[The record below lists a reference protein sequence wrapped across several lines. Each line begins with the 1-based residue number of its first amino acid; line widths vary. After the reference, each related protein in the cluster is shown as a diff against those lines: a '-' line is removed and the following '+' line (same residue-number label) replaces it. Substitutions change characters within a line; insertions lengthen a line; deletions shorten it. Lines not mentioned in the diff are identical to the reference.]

1 MSHGHGDNEVKKS
14 RRNISRF
21 FVEQRHITWV
31 MLIGVCLWGYY
42 SYKSMP
48 QRKDPDTPVKTAVAI
63 TVWPGVSAEK
73 VEQLVTRK
81 IEEKVAQ
88 NANVE
93 KIRSISRTN
102 ISVVYVDLDENFP
115 GGQIGKEFD
124 DIALKLDSIKDLP
137 DGAGPIQF
145 IKDFGDTSALMLTV
159 ASPKVSDAEIDLRA
173 KDVGEAITRYRAQY
187 AGGGN
192 RFTIVSSL
200 THPVSPRVVQDP
212 LNLFADYLKEKGVAT
227 DLHVITEPGFIG
239 VDGASDASDDALLGY
254 TRQFINDKLQAADFH
269 PDSWPPVIIRDP
281 QEARAKLGAVAGDKY
296 SYREMDDFTD
306 VVEKGL
312 KSVPQATKVSRSGIL
327 DERIFLLYSQ
337 ERIASYGLKPGDL
350 PDILGARNITPA
362 GGQLE
367 AVGKNFSIDP
377 SGEFKSE
384 KEIGDVAIARTQQGA
399 PVYLRDVVD
408 VERGYDSPPRYLNF
422 YEWRDAEG
430 NWQRSRAI
438 TVAVQMRPNG
448 YIGQFGTDID
458 GKLAELRKQLPDDLI
473 MARTSD
479 QPRQVTENV
488 ELFMNSLY
496 EAIVLVVIVS
506 LIGFWDWRSALL
518 MGLAIPITLFIT
530 FGMAHTLGIDLQQ
543 VSIATLIIALGL
555 LVDVPVVAG
564 DAIKNQMGT
573 GLPPLV
579 AAWLG
584 PTKLI
589 KAIIFATLTNIVAY
603 LPFLTLPGGTGE
615 FLYSLPI
622 VLTCSLVGSLMVAV
636 TFIPF
641 LGYFLLKPRPE
652 PTIEERRRKGFAAFY
667 YRVGEWA
674 INHRWKVLLGS
685 LVLLAASGL
694 VASRLKTDFF
704 PKDLSY
710 LSYLDVWLP
719 EDAPLSATNEAAR
732 QAEEVVRDVVGEYGK
747 EHPEKDGRPREVL
760 KSLTTFVGGGG
771 PRFWFSVSPEL
782 QQLNYAQVIIEVND
796 KHDTN
801 HLVGPLQKALDER
814 VPGARID
821 VRRLDTGK
829 PITMPVEIRI
839 SGDDMGELRREAE
852 KVKDILRAAPY
863 AQRVRDDWGE
873 DTFAVR
879 LETDSDRA
887 NAAGITNLDVA
898 ASSATGINGGKVTV
912 LREGD
917 KQIPIVARLRMEER
931 AQLADVQNLYVYS
944 TRGAEKVP
952 LRQVSS
958 VEYGMQ
964 TEKIRRRNQYR
975 TITVSCMAEPGHLPS
990 EIMNVARTQLDAF
1003 AAQLPSGYRMSIGG
1017 TEEEQVKGFKNLV
1030 VVLIISLVA
1039 IYLSLVYQFRNAIK
1053 PLVVFAAVPYGLAG
1067 GLVALWVMDT
1077 PFGFMAFLG
1086 IISLVGLI
1094 VSHIIVL
1101 FDFIEEKH
1109 AEGEPLKE
1117 AVLDAGIMRLRPVM
1131 ITVLALVIA
1140 LVPLAMHGGPLWEP
1154 MCYAQMGGM
1163 MVATFITLLLV
1174 PVIYSIFVLDLKLI
1188 KWETAGEAREEEA
1201 SETGGPEAATPE
1213 AVMPEPEVEAK
1224 ATEAEVKAT
1233 LSSIEESSG
1242 KAADTSEPPL
1252 EEVGAGA
1259 GDTSRS

>member
-1 MSHGHGDNEVKKS
+1 MKKKFQFLLLKARRVVRKRFKKSPQTVTHDQAIATHAHGHHGIDQTK
-14 RRNISRF
+14 RNISRF
-21 FVEQRHITWV
+21 FVEQRQITWV
-31 MLIGVCLWGYY
+31 MLIGVCVWGFY
-42 SYKSMP
+42 SYRSMP

-63 TVWPGVSAEK
+63 TTWPGVNAEK
-73 VEQLVTRK
+73 IEQLVTRK
-81 IEEKVAQ
+81 LEEKVAQ

-93 KIRSISRTN
+93 KIRSLSRTN

-115 GGQIGKEFD
+115 GSQIGKEFD

-159 ASPKVSDAEIDLRA
+159 ASPKVSDAEIELRA
-173 KDVGEAITRYRAQY
+173 KEVSEAITRHRAGY
-187 AGGGN
+187 APAGGGT
-192 RFTIVSSL
+192 RFTIVNNL
-200 THPVSPRVVQDP
+200 THPISSRVVRDP
-212 LNLFADYLKEKGVAT
+212 LDLFADYLKEKGVAS

-239 VDGASDASDDALLGY
+239 LDGMSDASDDALLGY
-254 TRQFINDKLQAADFH
+254 TRQFINEKLQASDFH
-269 PDSWPPVIIRDP
+269 PDSWPPVVIRDP
-281 QEARAKLGAVAGDKY
+281 QEARAKLSAVAGDKY

-306 VVEKGL
+306 LIEKGL
-312 KSVPQATKVSRSGIL
+312 KSVPQATKVSRAGIL
-327 DERIFLLYSQ
+327 SERVFLLYSQ
-337 ERIASYGLKPGDL
+337 ERVASYGLQPGDL
-350 PDILGARNITPA
+350 PKILGARNITPA
-362 GGQLE
+362 GGELE
-367 AVGKNFSIDP
+367 AVGRNFSIDP

-384 KEIGDVAIARTQQGA
+384 KEIGDVAISHTKHGA
-399 PVYLRDVVD
+399 PVYLRDIVD
-408 VERGYDSPPRYLNF
+408 VDRGYDSPPRYLNF
-422 YEWRDAEG
+422 YDWRDAQG

-438 TVAVQMRPNG
+438 TVAVQMRGDG
-448 YIGQFGTDID
+448 YIGEFGKGID
-458 GKLAELRKQLPDDLI
+458 EKLAELKKQLPDDLI

-488 ELFMNSLY
+488 SLFMNSLY
-496 EAIVLVVIVS
+496 EAIILVVIVS

-530 FGMAHTLGIDLQQ
+530 FGMAHMLGIDLQQ

-555 LVDVPVVAG
+555 LVDVPVVSG
-564 DAIKNQMGT
+564 DAIKNQLGA
-573 GLPPLV
+573 GLPPLT
-579 AAWLG
+579 AAWVG
-584 PTKLI
+584 PTRLI
-589 KAIIFATLTNIVAY
+589 VAIIFATITNIVAY
-603 LPFLTLPGGTGE
+603 LPFLTLPGSTGE
-615 FLYSLPI
+615 FLYSLPV
-622 VLTCSLVGSLMVAV
+622 VLTCSLVAALVVAMI
-636 TFIPF
+636 FIPF
-641 LGYFLLKPRPE
+641 LGYFLLKPQLQPSM
-652 PTIEERRRKGFAAFY
+652 EERRKKGFPAFY
-667 YRVGEWA
+667 YRVGEWS
-674 INHRWKVLLGS
+674 INHRWRVLLGS
-685 LVLLAASGL
+685 LILLAGGFVIGSQ
-694 VASRLKTDFF
+694 LKTDFF

-732 QAEEVVRDVVGEYGK
+732 RAEEVVREVTEEYGR
-747 EHPEKDGRPREVL
+747 EHPEKDGKPHEVL

-801 HLVGPLQKALDER
+801 HLIGLMQRALDER
-814 VPGARID
+814 VPGARVD
-821 VRRLDTGK
+821 VRQLDTGK

-839 SGDDMGELRREAE
+839 SGGDMDALRQEAE
-852 KVKDILRAAPY
+852 KVKDILRNTPY

-873 DTFAVR
+873 DIFTVK
-879 LETDSDRA
+879 LQTDSDRA
-887 NAAGITNLDVA
+887 NAAGITNVDVA
-898 ASSATGINGGKVTV
+898 ASSATGLNGTKVTV

-917 KQIPIVARLRMEER
+917 KQIPIVVRLRMEER

-944 TRGAEKVP
+944 AQGSEKVP

-958 VEYGMQ
+958 VEYGMH
-964 TEKIRRRNQYR
+964 TEKVRRRNQFR

-990 EIMNVARTQLDAF
+990 EIVSAARPRLTTF
-1003 AAQLPSGYRMSIGG
+1003 AAQLPSGYHMDIGG
-1017 TEEEQVKGFKNLV
+1017 SEEEQVKGFKNQT
-1030 VVLIISLVA
+1030 VVLVISVVA
-1039 IYLSLVYQFRNAIK
+1039 IFLSLVYQFKNAIK
-1053 PLVVFAAVPYGLAG
+1053 PFVVFAAVPYGIAG

-1188 KWETAGEAREEEA
+1188 KWDSTETAKDVLPEATAPASVDAEA
-1201 SETGGPEAATPE
+1201 SA
-1213 AVMPEPEVEAK
+1213 
-1224 ATEAEVKAT
+1224 
-1233 LSSIEESSG
+1233 
-1242 KAADTSEPPL
+1242 
-1252 EEVGAGA
+1252 
-1259 GDTSRS
+1259 

>member
-1 MSHGHGDNEVKKS
+1 MEHGHNNNENIQSK
-14 RRNISRF
+14 RNISRF
-21 FVEQRHITWV
+21 FVEQRHIAWV
-31 MLIGVCLWGYY
+31 MLIAVCVWGFY

-63 TVWPGVSAEK
+63 TLWPGVKAEK
-73 VEQLVTRK
+73 IEQLVTRR

-115 GGQIGKEFD
+115 GPQIAKEFD
-124 DIALKLDSIKDLP
+124 DIALKLDSITDLP
-137 DGAGPIQF
+137 DGAGPINF
-145 IKDFGDTSALMLTV
+145 IKDFGDTAALMLTV
-159 ASPKVSDAEIDLRA
+159 ASPKVSEAEIDLRA
-173 KDVGEAITRYRAQY
+173 KEVGEAIARQRAQY
-187 AGGGN
+187 APATGVT
-192 RFTIVSSL
+192 RFTMVSTL
-200 THPVSPRVVQDP
+200 NHPVSARVVQDP
-212 LNLFADYLKEKGVAT
+212 LKLLADYFKEKGVAT
-227 DLHVITEPGFIG
+227 DLHVITEPGFVG
-239 VDGASDASDDALLGY
+239 VDGATEASDEALLNH
-254 TRQFINDKLQAADFH
+254 TRQFISDRLQAADFH
-269 PDSWPPVIIRDP
+269 PDSWAPVVIRDP
-281 QEARAKLGAVAGDKY
+281 QEARQKLGLVAGDKY

-306 VVEKGL
+306 LIEKGL

-327 DERIFLLYSQ
+327 AERIFLLYSQ
-337 ERIASYGLKPGDL
+337 ERIASYGLRPGDL
-350 PDILGARNITPA
+350 PNILGARNITPA

-384 KEIGDVAIARTQQGA
+384 QEIGDVAIARTEQGA

-422 YEWRDAEG
+422 YDWRDAQG
-430 NWQRSRAI
+430 AWQRGRAI
-438 TVAVQMRPNG
+438 TVAVQMRPSG
-448 YIGQFGTDID
+448 YIGQFGEDID
-458 GKLAELRKQLPDDLI
+458 AALAELKKQLPDDLI

-488 ELFMNSLY
+488 DLFMNSLY
-496 EAIVLVVIVS
+496 EAILLVVIVS

-530 FGMAHTLGIDLQQ
+530 FGMSHMLGIDLQQ

-564 DAIKNQMGT
+564 DAIKNQLGA
-573 GLPPLV
+573 GLPPLI

-589 KAIIFATLTNIVAY
+589 KAIIFATITNIVAY

-615 FLYSLPI
+615 FLSSLPI
-622 VLTCSLVGSLMVAV
+622 VLTCSLVAALIVAMI
-636 TFIPF
+636 FIPF
-641 LGYFLLKPRPE
+641 LGYFLLKSKPE
-652 PTIEERRRKGFAAFY
+652 PTIQERRKKGFPAFY

-694 VASRLKTDFF
+694 VASQLKTDFF

-732 QAEEVVRDVVGEYGK
+732 RAEEVVREVAAEYGK
-747 EHPEKDGRPREVL
+747 EHRDKNGKPREVL
-760 KSLTTFVGGGG
+760 KSLTSFVGGGG

-801 HLVGPLQKALDER
+801 HLIGPLQRALDEQ

-821 VRRLDTGK
+821 VRQLDTGK

-839 SGDDMGELRREAE
+839 SGGDMAALRREAE
-852 KVKDILRAAPY
+852 KVKDILRATPY
-863 AQRVRDDWGE
+863 VQRVRDDWGE
-873 DTFAVR
+873 DIFTVK

-898 ASSATGINGGKVTV
+898 ASSAAGINGRQVTA

-917 KQIPIVARLRMEER
+917 KQIPIVARLRMEAR

-944 TRGAEKVP
+944 MQGEQKAP

-958 VEYGMQ
+958 VAHGMQ
-964 TEKIRRRNQYR
+964 TEKVRRRNQFR
-975 TITVSCMAEPGHLPS
+975 TITVSCMAAPGRLPS
-990 EIMNVARTQLDAF
+990 EIMNAARPQLTAF
-1003 AAQLPSGYRMSIGG
+1003 ANQLPSGYRMEIGG
-1017 TEEEQVKGFKNLV
+1017 SEEEQVKGFADLV
-1030 VVLIISLVA
+1030 VVLLISLVA
-1039 IYLSLVYQFRNAIK
+1039 IYLSLVYQFKNAIK
-1053 PLVVFAAVPYGLAG
+1053 PFVVFAAVPYGIAG
-1067 GLVALWVMDT
+1067 GLVALWIMGT

-1109 AEGEPLKE
+1109 EEGLPLKE

-1140 LVPLAMHGGPLWEP
+1140 LVPLAMRGGPLWEP

-1163 MVATFITLLLV
+1163 MVATFVTLLLV

-1188 KWETAGEAREEEA
+1188 KWEATGEAKKA
-1201 SETGGPEAATPE
+1201 GTEAAPQLE
-1213 AVMPEPEVEAK
+1213 AP
-1224 ATEAEVKAT
+1224 AT
-1233 LSSIEESSG
+1233 
-1242 KAADTSEPPL
+1242 
-1252 EEVGAGA
+1252 
-1259 GDTSRS
+1259 GD

>member
-1 MSHGHGDNEVKKS
+1 MENGHNNNELIKS
-14 RRNISRF
+14 KRNISRF
-21 FVEQRHITWV
+21 FVEQRHISWV
-31 MLIGVCLWGYY
+31 MLIAACVWGVY

-63 TVWPGVSAEK
+63 TLWPGASAEK
-73 VEQLVTRK
+73 IEQLVTRK
-81 IEEKVAQ
+81 VEEKIAQ

-102 ISVVYVDLDENFP
+102 FSAVYVDLDENFP
-115 GGQIGKEFD
+115 GPQIGKEFD
-124 DIALKLDSIKDLP
+124 DIALKLGALTDLP
-137 DGAGPIQF
+137 EGAGPVKF

-159 ASPKVSDAEIDLRA
+159 ASPKVSEAEIDLRA
-173 KDVGEAITRYRAQY
+173 KAVSEAIARHRQEY
-187 AGGGN
+187 APGGVTTDPSEIRNPQSAIRNGR

-200 THPVSPRVVQDP
+200 THPVPSRVVQDP
-212 LNLFADYLKEKGVAT
+212 LNLLADSLKGKNLAN
-227 DLHVITEPGFIG
+227 DLHVIIETGFVG
-239 VDGASDASDDALLGY
+239 VDGVSDASDETLLNH
-254 TRQFINDKLQAADFH
+254 TRQFIHERLQAADFH
-269 PDSWPPVIIRDP
+269 PDSWQPVVIRDP
-281 QEARAKLGAVAGDKY
+281 NEARARLGAVAGDKY

-306 VVEKGL
+306 KIEKTLKGL
-312 KSVPQATKVSRSGIL
+312 PQASKVSRSGIL
-327 DERIFLLYSQ
+327 PERVFLLYSQ
-337 ERIASYGLKPGDL
+337 ERIASYGLQPGDL
-350 PDILGARNITPA
+350 SNILRARNITPA
-362 GGQLE
+362 GPQLE
-367 AVGKNFSIDP
+367 AVGKSFSIDP
-377 SGEFKSE
+377 SGEFQSE
-384 KEIGDVAIARTQQGA
+384 QEIAEVAIARTEQGA

-408 VERGYDSPPRYLNF
+408 VQRGYDSPARFLN
-422 YEWRDAEG
+422 YYDWRDANG

-438 TVAVQMRPNG
+438 TVAVQMRPGG
-448 YIGQFGTDID
+448 YIGEFGQSVDAA
-458 GKLAELRKQLPDDLI
+458 LAEVKKQLPEDLI

-488 ELFMNSLY
+488 GLFMNSLY
-496 EAIVLVVIVS
+496 EAIFLVVIVA

-530 FGMAHTLGIDLQQ
+530 FGMSHMLGIDLQQ

-555 LVDVPVVAG
+555 LVDVPVVSG
-564 DAIKNQMGT
+564 DAIKNSLGE
-573 GLPPLV
+573 GLPPLI

-589 KAIIFATLTNIVAY
+589 TAIIFATLTNIVAY

-622 VLTCSLVGSLMVAV
+622 VLTCSLVAALIVAM

-641 LGYFLLKPRPE
+641 LGYFLMKPKPE
-652 PTIEERRRKGFAAFY
+652 PPIEERRKKGFPAFY

-674 INHRWKVLLGS
+674 INHRWKVLAGS
-685 LVLLAASGL
+685 LVLLAGSGL
-694 VASRLKTDFF
+694 IASRLKTDFF

-732 QAEEVVRDVVGEYGK
+732 HAEEVVREVAAEYGK
-747 EHPEKDGRPREVL
+747 EHAADGKPREVL

-771 PRFWFSVSPEL
+771 PRFWFSVSPEM

-801 HLVGPLQKALDER
+801 HLVGLMQKALDER

-821 VRRLDTGK
+821 VRQLDTGK
-829 PITMPVEIRI
+829 PIAMPVEIRI
-839 SGDDMGELRREAE
+839 SGDDMAALRQEAD
-852 KVKDILRAAPY
+852 KVKSILRATPY

-873 DTFAVR
+873 ESFAVK

-887 NAAGITNLDVA
+887 NAAGLTNLDVA
-898 ASSATGINGGKVTV
+898 ASSAAGISGAQVTT

-917 KQIPIVARLRMEER
+917 KQIPVVARLRMEER

-944 TRGAEKVP
+944 LQGDQKAP

-958 VEYGMQ
+958 IEYGMQ
-964 TEKIRRRNQYR
+964 SEKVRRRNQFR
-975 TITVSCMAEPGHLPS
+975 TITVSCMAEAGHLPS
-990 EIMNVARTQLDAF
+990 EIMSAARPQLMAF
-1003 AAQLPSGYRMSIGG
+1003 AEQLPPGYRMEIGG
-1017 TEEEQVKGFKNLV
+1017 SEEEQVKGFKNLV
-1030 VVLIISLVA
+1030 VVLLISLVA
-1039 IYLSLVYQFRNAIK
+1039 IYLSLVYQFKNAIK
-1053 PLVVFAAVPYGLAG
+1053 PFVVFAAVPYGIAG
-1067 GLVALWVMDT
+1067 GLVALWMMGT

-1109 AEGEPLKE
+1109 SEGMPLKE

-1163 MVATFITLLLV
+1163 MVATFVTLLLV
-1174 PVIYSIFVLDLKLI
+1174 PVIYTIFVLDLKLI
-1188 KWETAGEAREEEA
+1188 QWEVTDEPKQVE
-1201 SETGGPEAATPE
+1201 PEATALAT
-1213 AVMPEPEVEAK
+1213 
-1224 ATEAEVKAT
+1224 
-1233 LSSIEESSG
+1233 G
-1242 KAADTSEPPL
+1242 N
-1252 EEVGAGA
+1252 
-1259 GDTSRS
+1259 

>member
-1 MSHGHGDNEVKKS
+1 MRRKVGRLVRKSPKKS
-14 RRNISRF
+14 VAQDATNVAHAHGNHGIDLSKRNISRF
-21 FVEQRHITWV
+21 FVQQRHITWV
-31 MLIGVCLWGYY
+31 LLIGVCVWGFY

-63 TVWPGVSAEK
+63 TAWPGVSAEK
-73 VEQLVTRK
+73 IEQLVTRK
-81 IEEKVAQ
+81 IEEKMAQ
-88 NANVE
+88 NTNVE

-102 ISVVYVDLDENFP
+102 VSVVYVDLDENFP
-115 GGQIGKEFD
+115 GAQIGKEFD

-159 ASPKVSDAEIDLRA
+159 ASPKVSDAEIDVRA
-173 KDVGEAITRYRAQY
+173 KEVGEAISHIRAQY
-187 AGGGN
+187 GPAEGGT
-192 RFTIVSSL
+192 RFTIVSTL
-200 THPVSPRVVQDP
+200 NHPVPARVVQDP
-212 LNLFADYLKEKGVAT
+212 LNLLADYLREKGMAS
-227 DLHVITEPGFIG
+227 DLHVVIEPGFVG
-239 VDGASDASDDALLGY
+239 VDGVSGASDDTLLDN
-254 TRQFINDKLQAADFH
+254 TRHFINERLQAADFH
-269 PDSWPPVIIRDP
+269 PDSWPPVVIRDP
-281 QEARAKLGAVAGDKY
+281 QQTRERLGLVAGDKY
-296 SYREMDDFTD
+296 SYRQMDDFTD
-306 VVEKGL
+306 IIEKGL
-312 KSVPQATKVSRSGIL
+312 KNVPQATKVSRAGIL
-327 DERIFLLYSQ
+327 AEKIFLLYSQ
-337 ERIASYGLKPGDL
+337 ERIASYGLQPGDL
-350 PDILGARNITPA
+350 PKILSARNITPA

-367 AVGKNFSIDP
+367 AVGRNFSIDP

-384 KEIGDVAIARTQQGA
+384 KDIGDVAITRTDQGA

-408 VERGYDSPPRYLNF
+408 VERSYDSPPRYLNF
-422 YEWRDAEG
+422 YDWRDTQG

-448 YIGQFGTDID
+448 YIGKFGEDID
-458 GKLAELRKQLPDDLI
+458 AKLADLRKQVPDDLI

-488 ELFMNSLY
+488 DLFMNSLY
-496 EAIVLVVIVS
+496 EAIILVVIVS

-518 MGLAIPITLFIT
+518 MGLAIPLTLFIT
-530 FGMAHTLGIDLQQ
+530 FGMAHMLGIDLQQ

-564 DAIKNQMGT
+564 DAIKNQLGA
-573 GLPPLV
+573 GLPPV
-579 AAWLG
+579 AAAWVG

-589 KAIIFATLTNIVAY
+589 VAIIFATITNIVAY

-622 VLTCSLVGSLMVAV
+622 VLTCSLVAALIVAMV
-636 TFIPF
+636 FIPF
-641 LGYFLLKPRPE
+641 LGYFLLKPKIE
-652 PTIEERRRKGFAAFY
+652 PPLAERRKHGFPAFY

-674 INHRWKVLLGS
+674 INHRWTVLIGS
-685 LVLLAASGL
+685 LILLAGSFLIG
-694 VASRLKTDFF
+694 SRLKTDFF

-732 QAEEVVRDVVGEYGK
+732 HAEEVVREVVEEYSK
-747 EHPEKDGRPREVL
+747 EHAEKDGKPRDVL

-801 HLVGPLQKALDER
+801 HLIGPIQRALDER
-814 VPGARID
+814 IPGARVD
-821 VRRLDTGK
+821 VRQLDTGK

-839 SGDDMGELRREAE
+839 SGSDMDALRQEAE
-852 KVKDILRAAPY
+852 KVKSILRATPY

-873 DTFAVR
+873 DNFTVK
-879 LETDSDRA
+879 LQTDSDRA
-887 NAAGITNLDVA
+887 NLAGITNLDVA
-898 ASSATGINGGKVTV
+898 ASSATGINGSQVTV

-931 AQLADVQNLYVYS
+931 AQLADMQNLYVYS
-944 TRGAEKVP
+944 MQGSQKVP

-958 VEYGMQ
+958 IEYGMQ
-964 TEKIRRRNQYR
+964 TEKVRRRNQFR

-990 EIMNVARTQLDAF
+990 EIVSAARPQLTAF
-1003 AAQLPSGYRMSIGG
+1003 ADQLPSGYRMDFGG
-1017 TEEEQVKGFKNLV
+1017 SEEEQVKGFKNQT

-1039 IYLSLVYQFRNAIK
+1039 IYLSLVFQFKNAIK
-1053 PLVVFAAVPYGLAG
+1053 PFVVFAAVPYGIAG
-1067 GLVALWVMDT
+1067 GLVALWIMDT

-1131 ITVLALVIA
+1131 ITVLALVFA

-1188 KWETAGEAREEEA
+1188 KWETTGEEKGITTE
-1201 SETGGPEAATPE
+1201 PAAP
-1213 AVMPEPEVEAK
+1213 
-1224 ATEAEVKAT
+1224 ATIDVKA
-1233 LSSIEESSG
+1233 
-1242 KAADTSEPPL
+1242 A
-1252 EEVGAGA
+1252 
-1259 GDTSRS
+1259 

>member
-1 MSHGHGDNEVKKS
+1 MKRVRILLRKARGRLRRLIKKS
-14 RRNISRF
+14 PAKIVVHDQTNVAHAHAIEEASKSKRNISRF
-21 FVEQRHITWV
+21 FVQQRHITWV
-31 MLIGVCLWGYY
+31 MLIGVCVWGVY

-63 TVWPGVSAEK
+63 IPWPGVNAEK
-73 VEQLVTRK
+73 IEQLVTRK
-81 IEEKVAQ
+81 VEEKIAQ

-102 ISVVYVDLDENFP
+102 VSVVYVDLDENFP
-115 GGQIGKEFD
+115 GAQIGKEFD

-159 ASPKVSDAEIDLRA
+159 ASPKVSEAEIDVRA
-173 KDVGEAITRYRAQY
+173 KEIGEAIARSRAQY
-187 AGGGN
+187 GTPGGGT
-192 RFTIVSSL
+192 RFTIVSTL
-200 THPVSPRVVQDP
+200 THPVAARVVQDP
-212 LNLFADYLKEKGVAT
+212 LNLLVDYLKEKGVAS
-227 DLHVITEPGFIG
+227 DLHVIIEPGFVG
-239 VDGASDASDDALLGY
+239 VDGVSDASDETLLDH
-254 TRQFINDKLQAADFH
+254 TRRFINERLQASDFH
-269 PDSWPPVIIRDP
+269 PDSWPPVVIRDP
-281 QEARAKLGAVAGDKY
+281 QQTRERLGPVAGDKY
-296 SYREMDDFTD
+296 SYRQMDDFTD
-306 VVEKGL
+306 IIEKGL
-312 KSVPQATKVSRSGIL
+312 KNVPQATKVSRAGIL
-327 DERIFLLYSQ
+327 SENIFLLYSQ
-337 ERIASYGLKPGDL
+337 ERIASYGLQPGDL
-350 PDILGARNITPA
+350 PRILSARNITPA

-367 AVGKNFSIDP
+367 AVGRNFTIDP

-384 KEIGDVAIARTQQGA
+384 NDIGDVAIARTDQGA
-399 PVYLRDVVD
+399 PVYLRDLVD
-408 VERGYDSPPRYLNF
+408 VERGYTSPPRYLN
-422 YEWRDAEG
+422 YYDSRDESG
-430 NWQRSRAI
+430 KWQRSRAI
-438 TVAVQMRPNG
+438 TVAVQMRPGG
-448 YIGQFGTDID
+448 YIGQFGKDID
-458 GKLAELRKQLPDDLI
+458 AKLADLRKQVPDDLV

-488 ELFMNSLY
+488 DLFMNSLY
-496 EAIVLVVIVS
+496 EAIILVVIVS

-530 FGMAHTLGIDLQQ
+530 FGMSHMLGIDLQQ

-564 DAIKNQMGT
+564 DAIKNQLGA
-573 GLPPLV
+573 GLPPLMASWV
-579 AAWLG
+579 G

-589 KAIIFATLTNIVAY
+589 VAIMFATITNIVAY
-603 LPFLTLPGGTGE
+603 LPFLTLPGSTGE

-622 VLTCSLVGSLMVAV
+622 VLTCSLVAALMVAMI
-636 TFIPF
+636 FIPF
-641 LGYFLLKPRPE
+641 LGYFLLKPK
-652 PTIEERRRKGFAAFY
+652 IELPLAERRKHGFPAFY
-667 YRVGEWA
+667 YRVGQWS
-674 INHRWKVLLGS
+674 INHRWVVLLGS
-685 LVLLAASGL
+685 LVLLAGGGL
-694 VASRLKTDFF
+694 IGTRLKTDFF

-732 QAEEVVRDVVGEYGK
+732 HAEEVVREVTEEYGK
-747 EHPEKDGRPREVL
+747 EHAEKDGKPREVL

-801 HLVGPLQKALDER
+801 HLIGPIQRALDEKI
-814 VPGARID
+814 PGARVD
-821 VRRLDTGK
+821 VRQLDTGK

-839 SGDDMGELRREAE
+839 SGSDMDALRQEAE
-852 KVKDILRAAPY
+852 KVKSILRATPY

-873 DTFAVR
+873 ENFTVK
-879 LETDSDRA
+879 LQTDSDRA
-887 NAAGITNLDVA
+887 NVAGITNQDVA
-898 ASSATGINGGKVTV
+898 TSSATGINGSQVSV

-931 AQLADVQNLYVYS
+931 AQLADLQNLYVYS
-944 TRGAEKVP
+944 MRNDQKVP
-952 LRQVSS
+952 LRQVST

-964 TEKIRRRNQYR
+964 TEKVRRRNQFR

-990 EIMNVARTQLDAF
+990 EIVKAARPQLTAF
-1003 AAQLPSGYRMSIGG
+1003 AAQLPPGYRMDFGG
-1017 TEEEQVKGFKNLV
+1017 SEEEQVKGFKNQT
-1030 VVLIISLVA
+1030 VVLIISLIA
-1039 IYLSLVYQFRNAIK
+1039 IYLSLVYQFKNAIK
-1053 PLVVFAAVPYGLAG
+1053 PFVVFAAVPYGVAG
-1067 GLVALWVMDT
+1067 GLVALWIMDT

-1131 ITVLALVIA
+1131 ITVLALVFA

-1188 KWETAGEAREEEA
+1188 KWEHTTEEKEK
-1201 SETGGPEAATPE
+1201 EKQVATP
-1213 AVMPEPEVEAK
+1213 A
-1224 ATEAEVKAT
+1224 
-1233 LSSIEESSG
+1233 I
-1242 KAADTSEPPL
+1242 ADSE
-1252 EEVGAGA
+1252 AGA
-1259 GDTSRS
+1259 

>member
-1 MSHGHGDNEVKKS
+1 MKRVKVLLRKARRTLRRLVHKSPAQTVAHEQINLAHGHTNDEAIKS
-14 RRNISRF
+14 KRNISRF

-31 MLIGVCLWGYY
+31 MLISVCVWGVY

-63 TVWPGVSAEK
+63 TTWPGVNAEK
-73 VEQLVTRK
+73 IEQLVTRK
-81 IEEKVAQ
+81 IEEKIAQ

-115 GGQIGKEFD
+115 GSQIGKEFD

-137 DGAGPIQF
+137 DGAGPIRF

-159 ASPKVSDAEIDLRA
+159 ASPKVSEAEINVRA
-173 KDVGEAITRYRAQY
+173 KEVGEAIARNRAQY
-187 AGGGN
+187 ALAGGGT
-192 RFTIVSSL
+192 RFTIVSTL
-200 THPVSPRVVQDP
+200 THPVMPRVVQDP
-212 LNLFADYLKEKGVAT
+212 LNLFTDYLKEKGVAS
-227 DLHVITEPGFIG
+227 DLRVIIEPGFIG
-239 VDGASDASDDALLGY
+239 VDGVSDASNETLLGH
-254 TRQFINDKLQAADFH
+254 TRQFINERLQAADFH
-269 PDSWPPVIIRDP
+269 PDSWPPVVIRDP
-281 QEARAKLGAVAGDKY
+281 QETRERLGLVAGDKY
-296 SYREMDDFTD
+296 SYRQMDDFSD
-306 VVEKGL
+306 LIEKGL
-312 KSVPQATKVSRSGIL
+312 KSVPQATKVSRAGIL
-327 DERIFLLYSQ
+327 SERIFLLYSQ

-350 PDILGARNITPA
+350 PDIFKARNITPA

-367 AVGKNFSIDP
+367 AVGRNFSIDP

-384 KEIGDVAIARTQQGA
+384 KEIGDVAIARTELGA

-408 VERGYDSPPRYLNF
+408 VERGYESPPRYLNF
-422 YEWRDAEG
+422 YDWRDANG
-430 NWQRSRAI
+430 KWQRGRAI
-438 TVAVQMRPNG
+438 TVAVQMRPGG
-448 YIGQFGTDID
+448 YIGQFGEDID

-488 ELFMNSLY
+488 SLFMNSLY
-496 EAIVLVVIVS
+496 EAIILVVIVS

-530 FGMAHTLGIDLQQ
+530 FGMSHMLGIDLQQ

-564 DAIKNQMGT
+564 DAIKNQLGA
-573 GLPPLV
+573 GLPALFASWV
-579 AAWLG
+579 G

-589 KAIIFATLTNIVAY
+589 VAIIFATITNIVAY
-603 LPFLTLPGGTGE
+603 LPFLTLPGSTGE

-622 VLTCSLVGSLMVAV
+622 VLTCSLVAALMVAMI
-636 TFIPF
+636 FIPF
-641 LGYFLLKPRPE
+641 LGYFLLKPKIE
-652 PTIEERRRKGFAAFY
+652 PPLAERRKHGFPAFY
-667 YRVGEWA
+667 YRVGQWS
-674 INHRWKVLLGS
+674 INHRWVVLLGS
-685 LVLLAASGL
+685 LVLLAGGGL
-694 VASRLKTDFF
+694 IGSRLKTDFF

-732 QAEEVVRDVVGEYGK
+732 HAEEVVREVAEEYGR
-747 EHPEKDGRPREVL
+747 EHAEKDGKPREVL

-801 HLVGPLQKALDER
+801 HLIGPIQRALDER
-814 VPGARID
+814 IPGARVD
-821 VRRLDTGK
+821 VRQLDTGK

-839 SGDDMGELRREAE
+839 SGGDMVALRQEAE
-852 KVKDILRAAPY
+852 KVKNILRATPY

-873 DTFAVR
+873 ENFTVK
-879 LETDSDRA
+879 LQTDSDRA
-887 NAAGITNLDVA
+887 NVAGITNLDVA
-898 ASSATGINGGKVTV
+898 ASSVTGINGSQVTV

-944 TRGAEKVP
+944 TQGAQKVP

-964 TEKIRRRNQYR
+964 TEKVRRRNQFR

-990 EIMNVARTQLDAF
+990 EIVSAARPQLTAF
-1003 AAQLPSGYRMSIGG
+1003 AAQLPSGYRMDFGG
-1017 TEEEQVKGFKNLV
+1017 SEEEQVKGFKNQT
-1030 VVLIISLVA
+1030 VVLVISLVA
-1039 IYLSLVYQFRNAIK
+1039 IYLSLVYQFKNAIK
-1053 PLVVFAAVPYGLAG
+1053 PFVVFAAVPYGIAG
-1067 GLVALWVMDT
+1067 GLVALWITDT

-1131 ITVLALVIA
+1131 ITVLALVFA

-1188 KWETAGEAREEEA
+1188 KWEATGEAKEIVQ
-1201 SETGGPEAATPE
+1201 EAAAPVT
-1213 AVMPEPEVEAK
+1213 VD
-1224 ATEAEVKAT
+1224 AE
-1233 LSSIEESSG
+1233 
-1242 KAADTSEPPL
+1242 
-1252 EEVGAGA
+1252 AGA
-1259 GDTSRS
+1259 

>member
-1 MSHGHGDNEVKKS
+1 MEHGHNNNELIKS
-14 RRNISRF
+14 KRNISRF
-21 FVEQRHITWV
+21 FVEQRHIAWV
-31 MLIGVCLWGYY
+31 MLIAVCVWGVY

-63 TVWPGVSAEK
+63 TLWPGASAEK
-73 VEQLVTRK
+73 IEQLVTRK
-81 IEEKVAQ
+81 VEEKIAQ
-88 NANVE
+88 NANME

-102 ISVVYVDLDENFP
+102 FSAVYVDLDENFP
-115 GGQIGKEFD
+115 GPQIGKEFD
-124 DIALKLDSIKDLP
+124 DIALKLGAITDLP
-137 DGAGPIQF
+137 EGAGPVKF
-145 IKDFGDTSALMLTV
+145 IKDFGDTAALMLTV
-159 ASPKVSDAEIDLRA
+159 ASPKVSEAEIDLRA
-173 KDVGEAITRYRAQY
+173 KAVSEAIARHRAQHTLT
-187 AGGGN
+187 AGGK

-200 THPVSPRVVQDP
+200 THPVPSRVVQDP
-212 LNLFADYLKEKGVAT
+212 LKLLADSLKEKGVAS
-227 DLHVITEPGFIG
+227 DLHVIMEQGFIG
-239 VDGASDASDDALLGY
+239 VDGATEASDETLLNH
-254 TRQFINDKLQAADFH
+254 TRQFINERLQAADFH
-269 PDSWPPVIIRDP
+269 PDSWPPVVIRDP
-281 QEARAKLGAVAGDKY
+281 NEARAKLAAVAGDKY

-306 VVEKGL
+306 KIEKTLKGL
-312 KSVPQATKVSRSGIL
+312 PQASKVSRAGIL
-327 DERIFLLYSQ
+327 PERVFLLYSQ
-337 ERIASYGLKPGDL
+337 ERIASYGLQPGDL
-350 PDILGARNITPA
+350 SNILRARNITPA
-362 GGQLE
+362 GPQLE
-367 AVGKNFSIDP
+367 GVGKSFSIDP
-377 SGEFKSE
+377 SGEFHHE
-384 KEIGDVAIARTQQGA
+384 QEIGDVAIARTAQGA

-408 VERGYDSPPRYLNF
+408 VQRGYDSPARFLN
-422 YEWRDAEG
+422 YYDWRDANG

-438 TVAVQMRPNG
+438 TVAVQMRPGG
-448 YIGQFGTDID
+448 YIGEFGQSVDAA
-458 GKLAELRKQLPDDLI
+458 LAEVKKQLPEDLI

-488 ELFMNSLY
+488 GLFMNSLY
-496 EAIVLVVIVS
+496 EAIFLVVIVA

-530 FGMAHTLGIDLQQ
+530 FGMSHMLGIDLQQ

-555 LVDVPVVAG
+555 LVDVPVVSG
-564 DAIKNQMGT
+564 DAIKNSLGE
-573 GLPPLV
+573 GLPPLI
-579 AAWLG
+579 ASWLG

-589 KAIIFATLTNIVAY
+589 TAIIFATLTNIVAY

-622 VLTCSLVGSLMVAV
+622 VLTCSLVAALIVAM

-641 LGYFLLKPRPE
+641 LGYFLMKPKPE
-652 PTIEERRRKGFAAFY
+652 PPIEERRKKGFPAFY

-674 INHRWKVLLGS
+674 INHRWKVLVGS

-694 VASRLKTDFF
+694 AASQLKTDFF

-732 QAEEVVRDVVGEYGK
+732 HAEEVVREVAEAYGK
-747 EHPEKDGRPREVL
+747 EHVEKGGKSREVL

-771 PRFWFSVSPEL
+771 PRFWFSVSPEM

-801 HLVGPLQKALDER
+801 HLVGLMQKALDEQ

-821 VRRLDTGK
+821 VRQLDTGK
-829 PITMPVEIRI
+829 PIAMPVEIRI
-839 SGDDMGELRREAE
+839 SGDDMAALRQEAD
-852 KVKDILRAAPY
+852 KVKTILRATPY

-873 DTFAVR
+873 ESFAVK

-887 NAAGITNLDVA
+887 NAAGLTNLDVA
-898 ASSATGINGGKVTV
+898 ASSAAGISGAQVTT

-917 KQIPIVARLRMEER
+917 KQIPVVARLRMEER

-944 TRGAEKVP
+944 LQGDQKAP

-958 VEYGMQ
+958 IEYGMQ
-964 TEKIRRRNQYR
+964 SEKVRRRNQFR
-975 TITVSCMAEPGHLPS
+975 TITVSCMAEAGHLPS
-990 EIMNVARTQLDAF
+990 EIMSAARPQLMAF
-1003 AAQLPSGYRMSIGG
+1003 AEQLPPGYRMEIGG
-1017 TEEEQVKGFKNLV
+1017 SEEEQVKGFKNLV
-1030 VVLIISLVA
+1030 VVLLISLVA
-1039 IYLSLVYQFRNAIK
+1039 IYLSLVYQFKNAIK
-1053 PLVVFAAVPYGLAG
+1053 PFVVFAAVPYGIAG
-1067 GLVALWVMDT
+1067 GLVALWIMGT

-1109 AEGEPLKE
+1109 AEGMPLKE

-1163 MVATFITLLLV
+1163 MVATFVTLLLV
-1174 PVIYSIFVLDLKLI
+1174 PVIYTIFVLDLKLI
-1188 KWETAGEAREEEA
+1188 QWEATGEPKQVE
-1201 SETGGPEAATPE
+1201 PEATALAT
-1213 AVMPEPEVEAK
+1213 
-1224 ATEAEVKAT
+1224 
-1233 LSSIEESSG
+1233 G
-1242 KAADTSEPPL
+1242 N
-1252 EEVGAGA
+1252 
-1259 GDTSRS
+1259 

>member
-1 MSHGHGDNEVKKS
+1 MKRVQILLRKARRTLRRLVQKSPAKVVAQHQTNLAHAHTNDEVIKS
-14 RRNISRF
+14 KRNISRF
-21 FVEQRHITWV
+21 FVEQRQITWV
-31 MLIGVCLWGYY
+31 MLIGVCVWGYY

-63 TVWPGVSAEK
+63 TAWPGVSAEK
-73 VEQLVTRK
+73 IEQLVTRK
-81 IEEKVAQ
+81 IEEKVAE

-115 GGQIGKEFD
+115 GSQIAKEFD
-124 DIALKLDSIKDLP
+124 DIALKLDSITDLP
-137 DGAGPIQF
+137 DGAGPIKF

-159 ASPKVSDAEIDLRA
+159 ASPKVSETEIDVRA
-173 KDVGEAITRYRAQY
+173 KQIGEAIARNRAQY
-187 AGGGN
+187 APAGGGT
-192 RFTIVSSL
+192 RFTIASSL
-200 THPVSPRVVQDP
+200 TLPVSPRVVQDP
-212 LNLFADYLKEKGVAT
+212 LNLLADYLKDRGVAS
-227 DLHVITEPGFIG
+227 DLHVIIEPGFIG
-239 VDGASDASDDALLGY
+239 VDGVSNASDETLLGHA
-254 TRQFINDKLQAADFH
+254 RQFINERLQASDFH
-269 PDSWPPVIIRDP
+269 PDSWPPVVIRDP
-281 QEARAKLGAVAGDKY
+281 EETRERLALVAGDKY

-306 VVEKGL
+306 LIQKGL

-327 DERIFLLYSQ
+327 SERVFLLYSQ

-350 PDILGARNITPA
+350 QNILGARNITPA

-384 KEIGDVAIARTQQGA
+384 KEIGDVAIASTQEGA

-408 VERGYDSPPRYLNF
+408 VERSYDSPPRYLNF
-422 YEWRDAEG
+422 YDWRDANG
-430 NWQRSRAI
+430 KWQRSRAI
-438 TVAVQMRPNG
+438 TIAVQMRPGG
-448 YIGQFGTDID
+448 YIGEFGESID
-458 GKLAELRKQLPDDLI
+458 TALAELKKQLPDDLI

-488 ELFMNSLY
+488 SLFMNSLY
-496 EAIVLVVIVS
+496 EAIILVIIVS

-530 FGMAHTLGIDLQQ
+530 FGMSHMLGIDLQQ
-543 VSIATLIIALGL
+543 ISIATLIIALGL

-564 DAIKNQMGT
+564 DAIKNSLGA
-573 GLPPLV
+573 GFPPLI
-579 AAWLG
+579 ASWLG

-589 KAIIFATLTNIVAY
+589 KAIIFATITNIVAY
-603 LPFLTLPGGTGE
+603 LPFLTLPGGIGE

-622 VLTCSLVGSLMVAV
+622 VLTCSLVAALFVAMI
-636 TFIPF
+636 FIPF
-641 LGYFLLKPRPE
+641 IGYFLLKPKPE
-652 PTIEERRRKGFAAFY
+652 PPIEERRKKGFAAFY
-667 YRVGEWA
+667 YRVGEWS
-674 INHRWKVLLGS
+674 INNRWKVLLGS
-685 LVLLAASGL
+685 LVLLAGSGL

-732 QAEEVVRDVVGEYGK
+732 RAEEVVREVTEEYGK
-747 EHPEKDGRPREVL
+747 EHPEDGKPREVL
-760 KSLTTFVGGGG
+760 KSLTTFAGGGG

-801 HLVGPLQKALDER
+801 HLIGPLQRALDER

-821 VRRLDTGK
+821 VRQLDTGK

-839 SGDDMGELRREAE
+839 SGGDMAALRQEAE
-852 KVKDILRAAPY
+852 KVKKILRATPY

-873 DTFAVR
+873 DIFSVK

-898 ASSATGINGGKVTV
+898 ASSAAGINGQQVTV

-917 KQIPIVARLRMEER
+917 KQIPVVARMRMEER

-944 TRGAEKVP
+944 TQGSEKVP

-958 VEYGMQ
+958 LEYGMQ
-964 TEKIRRRNQYR
+964 TEKVRRRNQFR
-975 TITVSCMAEPGHLPS
+975 TTTVSCMAEPGHLPS
-990 EIMNVARTQLDAF
+990 EILNAARPQLTAF
-1003 AAQLPSGYRMSIGG
+1003 AEQLPSGSRMDIGG
-1017 TEEEQVKGFKNLV
+1017 SEEEQVKGFKNLV
-1030 VVLIISLVA
+1030 VVLLISIVA
-1039 IYLSLVYQFRNAIK
+1039 IYLTLVFQFKNAIK
-1053 PLVVFAAVPYGLAG
+1053 PFVVFAAVPYGLAG
-1067 GLVALWVMDT
+1067 GLVALWIMDT

-1086 IISLVGLI
+1086 IVSLVGLI

-1109 AEGEPLKE
+1109 HEGEPLKE

-1140 LVPLAMHGGPLWEP
+1140 LVPLALHGGPLWEP
-1154 MCYAQMGGM
+1154 MCYVQMGGM
-1163 MVATFITLLLV
+1163 LVATFVTLLLV

-1188 KWETAGEAREEEA
+1188 KWETTSETKEIVPQAAAPATVDGEASA
-1201 SETGGPEAATPE
+1201 
-1213 AVMPEPEVEAK
+1213 
-1224 ATEAEVKAT
+1224 
-1233 LSSIEESSG
+1233 
-1242 KAADTSEPPL
+1242 
-1252 EEVGAGA
+1252 
-1259 GDTSRS
+1259 

>member
-1 MSHGHGDNEVKKS
+1 MEHSHSNNEIIQSK
-14 RRNISRF
+14 RNLSRF
-21 FVEQRHITWV
+21 FVEQRHIAWV
-31 MLIGVCLWGYY
+31 MLIAVCVWGVY
-42 SYKSMP
+42 SYRSMP

-63 TVWPGVSAEK
+63 TTWPGAKAEK
-73 VEQLVTRK
+73 IEQLVTKK
-81 IEEKVAQ
+81 IEEKIAQ

-102 ISVVYVDLDENFP
+102 FSAVYVDLDENFP
-115 GGQIGKEFD
+115 GSQIGKEFD
-124 DIALKLDSIKDLP
+124 DIALKLDAIADLP
-137 DGAGPIQF
+137 EGAGPVKF
-145 IKDFGDTSALMLTV
+145 IKDFGDTNALMLTV
-159 ASPKVSDAEIDLRA
+159 ASPKVSEAEIDLRA
-173 KDVGEAITRYRAQY
+173 KAVSEALVRHRAEY
-187 AGGGN
+187 APAARGT
-192 RFTIVSSL
+192 RFTIVTSF
-200 THPVSPRVVQDP
+200 THPISPRVVQDP
-212 LNLFADYLKEKGVAT
+212 LNLLADSLKEKNLAS
-227 DLHVITEPGFIG
+227 DLHVITETGFIG
-239 VDGASDASDDALLGY
+239 VDGVSDASDETLLNH
-254 TRQFINDKLQAADFH
+254 TRQFINERLQAADFH
-269 PDSWPPVIIRDP
+269 PDSWPPVVIRDP
-281 QEARAKLGAVAGDKY
+281 NEARSKLAFVAGDKY

-306 VVEKGL
+306 LIEKTL
-312 KSVPQATKVSRSGIL
+312 KGIPQASKVSRAGIL
-327 DERIFLLYSQ
+327 PEKVFLLYSQ
-337 ERIASYGLKPGDL
+337 ERIASYGLRPGDL
-350 PDILGARNITPA
+350 PNILGARNITSA
-362 GGQLE
+362 GPQME
-367 AVGKNFSIDP
+367 ALGKNFSIDP

-384 KEIGDVAIARTQQGA
+384 KEIGDVAIARTEQGA

-408 VERGYDSPPRYLNF
+408 VERGYDSPPRFVNF
-422 YEWRDAEG
+422 YDWRDAQG

-438 TVAVQMRPNG
+438 TVAVQMRPGG
-448 YIGQFGTDID
+448 YIGEFGRSID
-458 GKLAELRKQLPDDLI
+458 AALAEVKKQLPEDLI

-488 ELFMNSLY
+488 DLFMNSLY
-496 EAIVLVVIVS
+496 EAIILVVIVA

-518 MGLAIPITLFIT
+518 MGVAIPITLFIT
-530 FGMAHTLGIDLQQ
+530 FGMAHALGIDLQQ

-555 LVDVPVVAG
+555 LVDVPVVSG
-564 DAIKNQMGT
+564 DAIKNSLGA
-573 GLPPLV
+573 GLPPLI
-579 AAWLG
+579 ASWLG

-589 KAIIFATLTNIVAY
+589 TAIIFATLTNIVAY

-622 VLTCSLVGSLMVAV
+622 VLTCSLVAALVVAM

-641 LGYFLLKPRPE
+641 LGYFLMKPKPE
-652 PTIEERRRKGFAAFY
+652 PPIEERRKKGFPAFY

-674 INHRWKVLLGS
+674 INHRWKVLVGS
-685 LVLLAASGL
+685 LVLLAGSGL
-694 VASRLKTDFF
+694 VASQLKSDFF

-719 EDAPLSATNEAAR
+719 EDAPLSATTDAAR
-732 QAEEVVRDVVGEYGK
+732 QAEEVVREVAEEYGR
-747 EHPEKDGRPREVL
+747 EHAEKNGKPREVL

-771 PRFWFSVSPEL
+771 PRFWFSVSPEM
-782 QQLNYAQVIIEVND
+782 QQLNYAQVIMEVND

-801 HLVGPLQKALDER
+801 HLVGLMQKALDER

-821 VRRLDTGK
+821 VRQLDTGK

-839 SGDDMGELRREAE
+839 SGDDIGALRQEAE
-852 KVKDILRAAPY
+852 KVKDILRATPY

-873 DTFAVR
+873 DTFAVK
-879 LETDSDRA
+879 LETDADRA

-898 ASSATGINGGKVTV
+898 ASSATGINGSQVTV

-917 KQIPIVARLRMEER
+917 KQIPVVTRLRMEER

-944 TRGAEKVP
+944 LQGTQKAP

-964 TEKIRRRNQYR
+964 TEKVRRRNQFR
-975 TITVSCMAEPGHLPS
+975 TITVSCMAEAGHLPS
-990 EIMNVARTQLDAF
+990 EIMNIARPQLTAF
-1003 AAQLPSGYRMSIGG
+1003 AEQLPPGYRMDIGG
-1017 TEEEQVKGFKNLV
+1017 SEEEQVKGFKNLV
-1030 VVLIISLVA
+1030 VVLLISLVA
-1039 IYLSLVYQFRNAIK
+1039 IYLSLVYQFKNAIK
-1053 PLVVFAAVPYGLAG
+1053 PFVVFAAVPYGIAG
-1067 GLVALWVMDT
+1067 GLVALWIMGT

-1163 MVATFITLLLV
+1163 MVATFVTLLLV

-1188 KWETAGEAREEEA
+1188 KWE
-1201 SETGGPEAATPE
+1201 AA
-1213 AVMPEPEVEAK
+1213 AEVEEVVLETTPQRE
-1224 ATEAEVKAT
+1224 ATAT
-1233 LSSIEESSG
+1233 
-1242 KAADTSEPPL
+1242 AD
-1252 EEVGAGA
+1252 
-1259 GDTSRS
+1259 